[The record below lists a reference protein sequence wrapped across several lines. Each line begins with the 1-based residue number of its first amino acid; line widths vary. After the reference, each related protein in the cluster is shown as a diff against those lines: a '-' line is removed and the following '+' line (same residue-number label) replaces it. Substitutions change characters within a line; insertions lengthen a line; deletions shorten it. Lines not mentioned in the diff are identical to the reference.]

1 MQFNKTLGILGSGQL
16 AKMMAESANKLG
28 ISTIVYSS
36 DVEPCSAESVKKV
49 VVASFSHEER
59 LAQFANEC
67 DFITIETENIPLETL
82 AFLEKNFPEKIK
94 ASSSF
99 ISIAQNRLKEKQ
111 FAKENNIPTGKN
123 WQVKTHEEI
132 SEIIK
137 ENGACILKTATQGY
151 DGKGQAVI
159 NLAKDIPQLENGIED
174 ILEQKIPFVCE
185 LSVVATKN
193 ASETVFF
200 PIPRNIHKEGILRES
215 IVPFSFDGFDKKQCK
230 KIQESA
236 VKLTKKIAEKI
247 THFGTFA
254 VEYFVLENGDI
265 LFNEMAPRPHN
276 SGHYAND
283 LCNISQFENHV
294 RAVCNL
300 PIINPKLLNEGKM
313 VNIIGNDICE
323 LEKILDKPNH
333 KIHLYNKIGVFNGRK
348 LGHYNIIEK

>member
-28 ISTIVYSS
+28 ISIIVYSS

-49 VVASFSHEER
+49 ITASFLHEER
-59 LAQFANEC
+59 LFQFANEC

-82 AFLEKNFPEKIK
+82 EFLEKNFPDKIK
-94 ASSSF
+94 TSSSF
-99 ISIAQNRLKEKQ
+99 VGIAQNRLKEKQ

-137 ENGACILKTATQGY
+137 ENGSCILKTATQGY
-151 DGKGQAVI
+151 DGKGQVVI
-159 NLAKDIPQLENGIED
+159 NSIKDIPELDSGLEY
-174 ILEQKIPFVCE
+174 ILEQKVPFVCE
-185 LSVVATKN
+185 ISVIATKN
-193 ASETVFF
+193 ASGTVFF

-215 IVPFSFDGFDKKQCK
+215 IVPFAFDCFNCDDVL
-230 KIQESA
+230 KIQHVALEN
-236 VKLTKKIAEKI
+236 VRKIAEKI
-247 THFGTFA
+247 VHFGTFA
-254 VEYFVLENGDI
+254 VEFFVLESGEI

-276 SGHYAND
+276 SGHFAND

-294 RAVCNL
+294 RAACGL
-300 PIINPKLLNEGKM
+300 PIISPTLLHAGKM
-313 VNIIGNDICE
+313 FNIIGNDICE

-333 KIHLYNKIGVFNGRK
+333 KIHLYNKIGVFHGRK
-348 LGHYNIIEK
+348 LGHYNIIER